1 MYYRIVP
8 HEWYRNMN
16 CGSRH
21 LKCMDYLH
29 TELRLCS
36 AFHLSV
42 IFWVTFNKVL
52 FAKTILEYIMMPACA
67 IPVHVFVVM
76 SLENAVHNYCYHCQ
90 NLWECYVFRV
100 SSTVVYKGTSQKNAV
115 VSVIL
120 QVGRNRMESI
130 LTFLLISVISTF
142 IVIMCVETVF

>member
-1 MYYRIVP
+1 
-8 HEWYRNMN
+8 
-16 CGSRH
+16 
-21 LKCMDYLH
+21 
-29 TELRLCS
+29 
-36 AFHLSV
+36 
-42 IFWVTFNKVL
+42 
-52 FAKTILEYIMMPACA
+52 
-67 IPVHVFVVM
+67 
-76 SLENAVHNYCYHCQ
+76 
-90 NLWECYVFRV
+90 V